1 MRDAIWTVD
10 GLRRSGGARAAL
22 VVKWLSSHGID
33 KSRIASAGFGLDPI
47 AENATED
54 GRRENRRVEFH
65 IVDGP
70 IGPHDTTIVTPAPE
84 K

>member
-1 MRDAIWTVD
+1 MD
-10 GLRRSGGARAAL
+10 GLRRSGGARAAS
-22 VVKWLSSHGID
+22 VVTWLSSHGID
-33 KSRIASAGFGLDPI
+33 ESRLASAGFGLDRPI
-47 AENATED
+47 ADNATED